1 MRCCLASIAEYIGDE
16 KIGTTIGCKYHKD
29 KEEPVA
35 RIATDGVWEWIG
47 IHASGEPGKGEG

>member
-47 IHASGEPGKGEG
+47 IHASGEPGE